1 MTIGDSIRTGFRRA
15 TRWRLLFLCALL
27 TAVPAALATLPI
39 WGLLSWLLDHA
50 PRAALLAT
58 GLEGSWLPDLARALA
73 DSAAGQIVPA
83 GLLSSLAVALLL
95 GPALAGAML
104 AEAGAPQP
112 LHFRALLTGAGRFY
126 GRMFRTVLVA
136 AIPLGL
142 FALGAAAI
150 SKGAEAA
157 VEKAVT
163 EGAASSVQRGSL
175 LAGLALLFV
184 AHLTLDAGRAR
195 MASQPERRSAL
206 KAWFSGTW
214 LVLRH
219 PVHAV
224 AIGLVSALAG
234 PVLGLVVMAFRE
246 RLPAGPR
253 WAVVV
258 GVLLAQVAAMAIGWG
273 RAVRL
278 GGLVRLSRDD
288 REARLSRLQPSPL
301 PAPPPAPPPADLPP

>member
-1 MTIGDSIRTGFRRA
+1 VTISDSIATGFRRA
-15 TRWRLLFLCALL
+15 TRWRLLLLCALL
-27 TAVPAALATLPI
+27 SAVPAALATLPI

-58 GLEGSWLPDLARALA
+58 GLEGSWIPDLARALA
-73 DSAAGQIVPA
+73 DSAAGHIVPA
-83 GLLSSLAVALLL
+83 GLLASFAVALLL

-150 SKGAEAA
+150 SKGAEEAVGRALTEAA
-157 VEKAVT
+157 A
-163 EGAASSVQRGSL
+163 GSLQRWSL
-175 LAGLALLFV
+175 LAGVALLFV

-195 MASQPERRSAL
+195 MAAQPERRSAL

-219 PVHAV
+219 PVHAA
-224 AIGLVSALAG
+224 AIGLVSGLAG
-234 PVLGLVVMAFRE
+234 PVLGLVVMGLRE

-253 WAVVV
+253 WALLV
-258 GVLLAQVAAMAIGWG
+258 GVLLSQVAAMAIGWG

-278 GGLVRLSRDD
+278 SGLFRLSRDD
-288 REARLSRLQPSPL
+288 REARLARLSRRPVDPR
-301 PAPPPAPPPADLPP
+301 PADLPP